1 MAITTTTTTGADSS
15 LPTRSGPAS
24 GPKPAQPE
32 TVHTTSQSKGNLPS
46 NHSTT
51 TASVGSSKWTGFGI
65 TTFAIIGWLHL
76 VIGWIWNGFQELCS
90 FTKWRSQD
98 NQQTDTEKPGA
109 FPGPGIENTTYDR
122 LVQNLASLEVEVRRM
137 ADQLHRTDLTV
148 QKIDRILSSQPTPQH
163 TAELLVK
170 EVFKTLNLTQQ
181 SYAASTTAPSGFAST
196 RNIAETGIRGRG
208 NRKDTNSSTTTSA
221 GFNFASNADYS
232 GSSTSEAI
240 RPRAGATVSAT
251 CPSEAFDDDPSDS
264 STHGPDSN
272 REEVVHLR
280 NAAVPDRTSKPRDA
294 GSASNQLDLA
304 RRRDSDIEP
313 DQQDAR
319 CRRQNNPVWSSRTPT
334 PEDDQLQEHRP
345 APAQLSVRAQQVF
358 EIQARTGNG
367 QSQSVA
373 VASEWR
379 RVNLS
384 NLLPTERPD
393 RRSREDSPA
402 LIVGSPFR
410 EERYP
415 RRAQQPGLDAA
426 DDEEEN
432 GSSSEAAFGTSP
444 IVTEHLEDAAT
455 PHAQLA
461 KDCSSKHESVLNRS
475 RSDSVPVPLIFHHQG
490 QLGPPPRYPGNEDLV
505 SAVGNETQDEVLT
518 KGCSPSSESVL
529 NRSRSDSIIDPLIL
543 HRPHH
548 QGQLSLRS
556 WEQEQ
561 EELGSAAGDDTQARD
576 PRQEDTSD
584 DTPLVQPKDKAREMS
599 HEEQV
604 WDVMESDRDHHEPQA
619 RSKLLPAHEGEVHE
633 VSPLAEKSRHVKY
646 SKKDGLPGIDINQ
659 EPNQGSLPPS
669 ELPTWPSSQTEGGR
683 GLEQGAAPGQQN
695 PTGPDKGPEKPA
707 SATSSVIIPATS
719 SVSQSSP
726 EAGPAVV
733 PTATLT
739 AVPAPMAGLL
749 TGPVSTPIPPPVPI
763 TVPAIASVPA
773 PIPAANFPF
782 APRPKRKRDDDYD
795 EPYKVRR
802 IKWHFNATVAE
813 KHTPCRHTKASRK
826 QIREHVRLRYPGRCK
841 RPWQCSTVIPKDALG
856 DALASEDVT
865 MAESTVDVEEGS
877 GDGMELETERLERYE
892 HGVTLHFFDKAL
904 EQVVEAPATH
914 FFDKA
919 LEQVVQTPATTSLV
933 VPASSILGT
942 VPIQGVFSSP
952 CCKDERLDLDF
963 KIHQEA
969 IVQETGRF
977 EELNLEQEQ
986 PQRTKRT
993 SDDDHGTPCKF
1004 QKVEDTPSDALA
1016 RTANLDGMI
1025 GDHPATG
1032 SATRTR
1038 STAIMATSD

>member
-1 MAITTTTTTGADSS
+1 MAITTATTTGADSS

-51 TASVGSSKWTGFGI
+51 TASVGSSKWIGFGTI
-65 TTFAIIGWLHL
+65 KFAIIGWLHL
-76 VIGWIWNGFQELCS
+76 VIEWIWNGFQELCS

-98 NQQTDTEKPGA
+98 NQQMDTGKPGA

-137 ADQLHRTDLTV
+137 ADQLHRTDLTI
-148 QKIDRILSSQPTPQH
+148 QTIDRILSSQPTPQH

-170 EVFKTLNLTQQ
+170 EAFKTLNLTQQ

-196 RNIAETGIRGRG
+196 RNIAETGIRGRD
-208 NRKDTNSSTTTSA
+208 NRKDRNSSTTISA
-221 GFNFASNADYS
+221 SFSFASNADYS
-232 GSSTSEAI
+232 GSSTSDAI

-313 DQQDAR
+313 DQQD
-319 CRRQNNPVWSSRTPT
+319 
-334 PEDDQLQEHRP
+334 LQEHRP

-358 EIQARTGNG
+358 EIQARISSG

-393 RRSREDSPA
+393 RRSCEDFPA

-415 RRAQQPGLDAA
+415 RRAQQPDLDAA

-432 GSSSEAAFGTSP
+432 GCSSEAALGTSP

-455 PHAQLA
+455 PHPQLA
-461 KDCSSKHESVLNRS
+461 KDCSSEHESVLNRS

-518 KGCSPSSESVL
+518 KVCSPSSESVL

-548 QGQLSLRS
+548 QGQLSSRS
-556 WEQEQ
+556 WEQKQ
-561 EELGSAAGDDTQARD
+561 EELGSAEGDDTQARD

-584 DTPLVQPKDKAREMS
+584 DTPLVQPKGKAREIS

-619 RSKLLPAHEGEVHE
+619 RSKLLPGHEGEVHE
-633 VSPLAEKSRHVKY
+633 VSPLAEKSRHVRY
-646 SKKDGLPGIDINQ
+646 SKKDGLHGIDINQ
-659 EPNQGSLPPS
+659 EPNQGSLLPS
-669 ELPTWPSSQTEGGR
+669 ELPTWPSSQIEGGR
-683 GLEQGAAPGQQN
+683 GLKQGAAPDQQN
-695 PTGPDKGPEKPA
+695 PTGPDKGPEKQA
-707 SATSSVIIPATS
+707 SATSPVIIPATS
-719 SVSQSSP
+719 SASQSSL

-733 PTATLT
+733 PTATST
-739 AVPAPMAGLL
+739 TVPAPVTGPL
-749 TGPVSTPIPPPVPI
+749 TGPVSTPAPPSVPI

-802 IKWHFNATVAE
+802 IKGHFNATVAE
-813 KHTPCRHTKASRK
+813 KYTPYRHTKASRK
-826 QIREHVRLRYPGRCK
+826 QIREHVRLRNLGRCK
-841 RPWQCSTVIPKDALG
+841 RSWQSSTVIPKDALG
-856 DALASEDVT
+856 DALASEDVM

-877 GDGMELETERLERYE
+877 GDDMEL
-892 HGVTLHFFDKAL
+892 
-904 EQVVEAPATH
+904 
-914 FFDKA
+914 
-919 LEQVVQTPATTSLV
+919 
-933 VPASSILGT
+933 
-942 VPIQGVFSSP
+942 
-952 CCKDERLDLDF
+952 C
-963 KIHQEA
+963 
-969 IVQETGRF
+969 
-977 EELNLEQEQ
+977 
-986 PQRTKRT
+986 
-993 SDDDHGTPCKF
+993 
-1004 QKVEDTPSDALA
+1004 
-1016 RTANLDGMI
+1016 
-1025 GDHPATG
+1025 
-1032 SATRTR
+1032 
-1038 STAIMATSD
+1038 